1 MKNMNEISYY
11 LTEVVL
17 EYVDVNAA
25 TIYSSL

>member
-17 EYVDVNAA
+17 ECVDVNAA